1 VLSLIIGFVVM
12 KAAPRHPQAAGR
24 TLLRVAFILQA
35 LVLAAGGGIACLNS
49 IFSEKEQST
58 FDYQRI
64 TRLTPSELALGKL
77 FGAPVLMY
85 FICLWLTPLTM
96 FAAIVARGRPLH
108 VLAAYV
114 VLVVASVAFHTF
126 TLLLSLLAVRG
137 LQLSS
142 ILLALLVLSV
152 SSVDFAG
159 DYFRIHSIGPFE
171 AEKFAT
177 NTHFT
182 FRSSDGKEFLDDEFA
197 DVFFFRPIHHFPVL
211 VGIDL
216 FLGLWF
222 FLGVVRNIKRDPQ
235 YYEVYSPLQ
244 FLVFTLFLN
253 FLLVGFCNASKAT
266 PLNAQALLL
275 TLDMVF
281 FYVLGIALLRNRERM
296 RSLLRAPE
304 QHAAN
309 WWNTVWPAPLLSIGA
324 ILTGMLIV
332 VGLNY
337 AYSSADNWSLGFAVL
352 RSLVFTVWIV
362 CNIQFLQF
370 MNLRPGKHPLVMA
383 VLYLSIYY
391 FCVSVFLSVLEDF
404 RMLGNM
410 HISYLFM
417 PSAVYL
423 LEPKTWEEGFK
434 LWVVAGFVIQ
444 VVLIGLFLYLQKLQ
458 IRQLKGYFQQ
468 SFRE

>member
-1 VLSLIIGFVVM
+1 L
-12 KAAPRHPQAAGR
+12 P
-24 TLLRVAFILQA
+24 
-35 LVLAAGGGIACLNS
+35 LVGGIACFNS
-49 IFSEKEQST
+49 IYSEKEQNT

-64 TRLTPSELALGKL
+64 TRLTPSELAVGKL

-96 FAAIVARGRPLH
+96 YSAVVARTRPLL

-114 VLVVASVAFHTF
+114 VLLVASVAFHTF

-137 LQLSS
+137 SQLSI
-142 ILLALLVLSV
+142 ILLALLVLSM

-159 DYFRIHSIGPFE
+159 GYFRVHSIGPFE
-171 AEKFAT
+171 AVKFAT
-177 NTHFT
+177 DTQFT
-182 FRSSDGKEFLDDEFA
+182 FTSSDRKEFLDDEFA
-197 DVFFFRPIHHFPVL
+197 DIFFFRPIHHFPVL

-275 TLDMVF
+275 SLDMVV
-281 FYVLGIALLRNRERM
+281 FYLLGIALLRNREQM

-309 WWNTVWPAPLLSIGA
+309 WWNTVWPAPLVGVGT
-324 ILTGMLIV
+324 ILAGMLIV

-352 RSLVFTVWIV
+352 RSLFFTVWIV

-370 MNLRPGKHPLVMA
+370 MNLGSGKHPLVMA

-391 FCVSVFLSVLEDF
+391 LCVSSFFWVLENSRTF
-404 RMLGNM
+404 GNM
-410 HISYLFM
+410 PIGYLYV

-423 LEPKTWEEGFK
+423 LQPKTWEEGLK
-434 LWVVAGFVIQ
+434 LWVAGFVIQ
-444 VVLIGLFLYLQKLQ
+444 VVLIGLSLYLQKLR

-468 SFRE
+468 SFRV